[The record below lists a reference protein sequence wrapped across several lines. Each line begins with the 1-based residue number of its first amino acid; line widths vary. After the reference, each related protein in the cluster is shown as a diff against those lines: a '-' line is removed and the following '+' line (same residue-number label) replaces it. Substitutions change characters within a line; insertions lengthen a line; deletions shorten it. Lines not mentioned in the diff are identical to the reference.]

1 MLARKDRTEIA
12 SPFKVAMNDLTDLN
26 PLGRKFLSDE
36 KQAKRSSILLS
47 SKEGERG
54 ENKIRGGGGRLVIQE
69 TTRSGRLFIRGSVFP
84 RAFRGLVDLFR
95 RVSSFTERNFA
106 FGRFLL
112 HI

>member
-54 ENKIRGGGGRLVIQE
+54 ENKIRGGGEVGDSRDDSIWAMIHSWIGFS
-69 TTRSGRLFIRGSVFP
+69 TRVQTVG
-84 RAFRGLVDLFR
+84 
-95 RVSSFTERNFA
+95 
-106 FGRFLL
+106 
-112 HI
+112 